1 MAKVEYVR
9 CPRCELNYM
18 EKGQEYCKVCE
29 AELASKG
36 NQEISDEEAR
46 EMNLCPICKHNYLMD
61 DEEICSEC
69 AQEKS
74 VLEDNDDMGL
84 TTDDQIDDKEERT
97 ENWRQYVEND
107 DAELPEEEFDDM
119 TSITTIDDEEDL
131 DEEEEFDD
139 EEAEDLDEEFEDDF
153 EDLDDEAL
161 DDLDDDLDDD
171 LEDDLDDDNFDEDDE
186 E

>member
-1 MAKVEYVR
+1 MSKVEYVR

-74 VLEDNDDMGL
+74 VLEDNDDLGL

-131 DEEEEFDD
+131 DEEEFDD